1 MKIGVIVETLR
12 LPLAEGLRKAA
23 EIGCEGVQL
32 YALNPELDMRSVA
45 AEAVRRA
52 ARMIRDCG
60 LAVSSVT
67 GDLPGHGYSV
77 PAEVPECVRMM
88 KRFIDLSLELD
99 CRVITNHIG
108 VIPADPADP
117 DWAVMVDS
125 VGQVAAYAAS
135 RGSSLAIETGPEPA
149 EVLKRFLGAVGSP
162 ALGINLDPANLK
174 MVLDADPAAAV
185 RLLAGRIFHTHAK
198 DGVHYQACDPKV
210 LYDAF
215 ADGGFEA
222 LVARTGKLFEEVP
235 LGRGQVDWNAY
246 LAALRDTGYNGFL
259 TIEREVGADP
269 AADIAMA
276 VGFLRNKIEELGL

>member
-23 EIGCEGVQL
+23 EIGCEGIQL
-32 YALNPELDMRSVA
+32 YALNPELDMRSA
-45 AEAVRRA
+45 GAEEVRRA

-60 LAVSSVT
+60 LTVSSVT

-77 PAEVPECVRMM
+77 PAEVPERVRMM
-88 KRFIDLSLELD
+88 RRFIDLSLELD

-108 VIPADPADP
+108 VVPSDPADP
-117 DWAVMVDS
+117 EWPVMVDS

-149 EVLKRFLGAVGSP
+149 AVLKRLIEAVGSP

-174 MVLDADPAAAV
+174 MVLDADPAEAV
-185 RLLAGRIFHTHAK
+185 RILAGRIFHTHAK
-198 DGVHYQACDPKV
+198 DGVHEQACDPKV
-210 LYDAF
+210 VYDAF

-222 LVARTGKLFEEVP
+222 LVAKTGKLFEEVP

-246 LAALRDTGYNGFL
+246 LTALRDTGYNGFL

-276 VGFLRNKIEELGL
+276 VGFLKNKIEELGL